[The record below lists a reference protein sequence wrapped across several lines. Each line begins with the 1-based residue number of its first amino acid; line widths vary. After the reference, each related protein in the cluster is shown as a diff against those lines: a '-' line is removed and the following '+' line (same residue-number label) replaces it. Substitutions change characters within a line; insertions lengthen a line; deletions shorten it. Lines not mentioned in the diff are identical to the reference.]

1 MVPPLASRPFRSV
14 LKWQALATLLIAAG
28 SYALAGTNGA
38 LSAILGG
45 VVNLAACVVYAFVLG
60 LSKPA
65 TAGATI
71 VALFRAEASKLVV
84 IIGALWLV
92 LTTYKSVTLPA
103 FFAAF
108 LITVLLFRVALL
120 VRD

>member
-1 MVPPLASRPFRSV
+1 M

>member
-1 MVPPLASRPFRSV
+1 VPENT
-14 LKWQALATLLIAAG
+14 LKSNGLLRTVRGHFIG
-28 SYALAGTNGA
+28 RGE
-38 LSAILGG
+38 GG
-45 VVNLAACVVYAFVLG
+45 RW
-60 LSKPA
+60 A

>member
-1 MVPPLASRPFRSV
+1 VVPPLASRPFRSV
-14 LKWQALATLLIAAG
+14 LKWQALATLLVAAG

-45 VVNLAACVVYAFVLG
+45 VVNLAACIVYAFVLG

-84 IIGALWLV
+84 IISVLWLV
-92 LTTYKSVTLPA
+92 LTTYKTVTLPA

>member
-1 MVPPLASRPFRSV
+1 VVPPLASRPFRSV

>member
-1 MVPPLASRPFRSV
+1 MAPPPSSKPFRSV
-14 LKWQALATLLIAAG
+14 LKWQALATLVIASG
-28 SYALAGTNGA
+28 SYALAGTGGA
-38 LSAILGG
+38 LSAMLGG
-45 VVNLAACVVYAFVLG
+45 AVNLTACVVYAWVIGF
-60 LSKPA
+60 SKPT

-71 VALFRAEASKLVV
+71 AALFRAEASKLAV

-92 LTTYKSVTLPA
+92 LTTYKGVSLPA

-108 LITVLLFRVALL
+108 VVTVLLFRVALL

>member
-1 MVPPLASRPFRSV
+1 
-14 LKWQALATLLIAAG
+14 
-28 SYALAGTNGA
+28 
-38 LSAILGG
+38 
-45 VVNLAACVVYAFVLG
+45 
-60 LSKPA
+60 
-65 TAGATI
+65 
-71 VALFRAEASKLVV
+71 V